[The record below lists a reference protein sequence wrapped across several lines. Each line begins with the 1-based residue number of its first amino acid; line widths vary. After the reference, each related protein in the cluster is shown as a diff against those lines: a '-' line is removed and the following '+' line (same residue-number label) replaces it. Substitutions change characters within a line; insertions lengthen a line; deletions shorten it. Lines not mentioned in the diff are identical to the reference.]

1 MPPISSAGKVLSG
14 TNKKILIESLSGLLK
29 VLKAE
34 GSDSAS
40 IMNLVRQAFGMD
52 APGEEPPAEGTKYP
66 LVTPTE
72 VEAGRLSD
80 NVRVTTWFDTV
91 SRAIVM
97 FRENFISL
105 YRMSDSQVEREYG
118 AGIARQD
125 VAEEAIGDLTQLLN
139 EYKNSF
145 PGKGEESY
153 YYYPGSHYDGFYAS
167 ARKTD
172 EVSQPPAPVPE
183 AKPEPVVEPEPEPI
197 KAEADD
203 NAVPVTIVAAG
214 RAGFNIVEI
223 NSEKEKAPDNN
234 IEFFLEFNP
243 SSVREIIAVKQQSNA
258 NTVPFE
264 GVLFIIDEPS
274 ESAPSKG
281 SMYPLYVPMSVAI
294 EAAEALNASPGLPL
308 DVDDTLS
315 CHSDTNIVGIMNS
328 AEIRGNEFVVKG
340 HLFARNQGEKVSLI
354 ANNKETLGMS
364 MNAFASGA
372 VQKIDNVTAYSI
384 STLELLGANIL
395 LADKATWQKTRVLA
409 AQASATTADL
419 THSPDLEMDLEK
431 LSEQITSLTASLNNV
446 ATNQQQDREQF
457 QNLLKRVEQQGE
469 VLTAQAQFIQEIAA
483 ERKQAAVEAQ
493 SKEQQE
499 QQQQT
504 QQQIA
509 ELVSNAVSTQFDS
522 FQKAVLDRINPSR
535 SPVGLTTRPPG
546 LTPVVASGAQD
557 SGNSTDIKLSPMQYE
572 LLQAQSQLA
581 GMERSR
587 HTGSDRVKLIEQCR
601 TLKAQGVVLPSGM
614 SPHQSL
620 LTALV

>member
-1 MPPISSAGKVLSG
+1 
-14 TNKKILIESLSGLLK
+14 
-29 VLKAE
+29 
-34 GSDSAS
+34 
-40 IMNLVRQAFGMD
+40 
-52 APGEEPPAEGTKYP
+52 
-66 LVTPTE
+66 
-72 VEAGRLSD
+72 
-80 NVRVTTWFDTV
+80 
-91 SRAIVM
+91 
-97 FRENFISL
+97 
-105 YRMSDSQVEREYG
+105 
-118 AGIARQD
+118 
-125 VAEEAIGDLTQLLN
+125 
-139 EYKNSF
+139 
-145 PGKGEESY
+145 
-153 YYYPGSHYDGFYAS
+153 
-167 ARKTD
+167 
-172 EVSQPPAPVPE
+172 
-183 AKPEPVVEPEPEPI
+183 
-197 KAEADD
+197 
-203 NAVPVTIVAAG
+203 
-214 RAGFNIVEI
+214 
-223 NSEKEKAPDNN
+223 
-234 IEFFLEFNP
+234 
-243 SSVREIIAVKQQSNA
+243 
-258 NTVPFE
+258 
-264 GVLFIIDEPS
+264 
-274 ESAPSKG
+274 
-281 SMYPLYVPMSVAI
+281 
-294 EAAEALNASPGLPL
+294 
-308 DVDDTLS
+308 
-315 CHSDTNIVGIMNS
+315 
-328 AEIRGNEFVVKG
+328 
-340 HLFARNQGEKVSLI
+340 
-354 ANNKETLGMS
+354 MS

-457 QNLLKRVEQQGE
+457 QLLSKQVQQQGE
-469 VLTAQAQFIQEIAA
+469 LLTAQAQFIQEIAA

-601 TLKAQGVVLPSGM
+601 MLKAQGVVLPSGM